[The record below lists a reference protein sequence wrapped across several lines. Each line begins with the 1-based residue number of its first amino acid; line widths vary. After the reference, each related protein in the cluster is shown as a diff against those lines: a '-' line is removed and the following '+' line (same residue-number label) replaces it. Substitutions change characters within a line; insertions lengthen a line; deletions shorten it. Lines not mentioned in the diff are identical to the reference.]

1 MSDDTTPPEDLE
13 TTRTAGSPDSLPP
26 ERIGPYRIL
35 QKVGEGGMGEVY
47 EAEQEKP
54 VRRKVAL
61 KLIKWG
67 MDTKQVVGRFE
78 SERQALALMD
88 HPAIAKV
95 LDAGATEQGRP
106 YFAMEYVKGEPI
118 TKYCD
123 KHRLTTRA
131 RLGLFMQVCDGVQ
144 HAHQKGIIHRDLK
157 PTNVLVAIQEDKPV
171 PKIIDFGVA
180 KATEQRLTEKTVF
193 TQMGVLVGTP
203 EYMSP
208 EQAEMTGL
216 DIDTRTDVYSL
227 GAMLYELLVGAL
239 PFDSKELRKAGF
251 DEIRRR
257 IREDEP
263 SKPSSRL
270 STLGDASTESANQRQ
285 VELPTLRRQLRG
297 DLDWITMKAL
307 DKDRTRRYGS
317 PSELAADVER
327 HLNDEPVQASPP
339 STTYRAKKFVRRH
352 KVGVAAGLVV
362 MFALLAGIV
371 GTTFGLVRANRAEA
385 QAKQEAAAAE
395 KVSGFLVGLFE
406 VSDPTEARG
415 NSITAREI
423 LDSGAKEID
432 EGLSDQP
439 ELQARLMT
447 TMGTVYR
454 KLGLWSQAEPLLEQA
469 LETRKRV
476 LGDDHPDTLESMYGL
491 ADLYGNQ
498 GRYDEAEPLYLETLE
513 IRMHVLGNDHPDTL
527 DSIHNL
533 GGLYLYQGR
542 SDEAEPLF
550 LESLETRKHVLG
562 NDHPNTLNSMGNLAV
577 LYESQGRY
585 DEAEPLYLETLETQK
600 RVLGDDHPITL
611 MCTRNLGRLYAS
623 QGRYDEAEPLI
634 LETIEAQKLALGN
647 DHPETLISMGSLAG
661 LYKNQGRYD
670 EAEPLYLEILETR
683 RRVLGEDHPHTLGPF
698 YNLACVAALRGDRIK
713 AMDWLRQAV
722 DHGYTNADGMAHDP
736 ELASLHGDPEF
747 EAIVAEVKKRIGQED
762 ADVPPQE

>member
-1 MSDDTTPPEDLE
+1 
-13 TTRTAGSPDSLPP
+13 
-26 ERIGPYRIL
+26 
-35 QKVGEGGMGEVY
+35 
-47 EAEQEKP
+47 
-54 VRRKVAL
+54 
-61 KLIKWG
+61 
-67 MDTKQVVGRFE
+67 
-78 SERQALALMD
+78 MD

-527 DSIHNL
+527 MSMNRVGVTYFYQGRYDEAEPLFLETLETRKHVLGNDHPDTLDSMNSL
-533 GGLYLYQGR
+533 GGLYVYQGR

-550 LESLETRKHVLG
+550 LETLEIRKRILG
-562 NDHPNTLNSMGNLAV
+562 DDHPSTLESMNNLAV

-585 DEAEPLYLETLETQK
+585 DEAEPLYLEALETQK
-600 RVLGDDHPITL
+600 RVLGNDHPLTL
-611 MCTRNLGRLYAS
+611 ICTRSLGRLYAS
-623 QGRYDEAEPLI
+623 QGRYDEAEPLL
-634 LETIEAQKLALGN
+634 LETIEAQKLVLGN
-647 DHPETLISMGSLAG
+647 HHPETLISMGNLAG

-670 EAEPLYLEILETR
+670 EAEPLYLETLEIR

-698 YNLACVAALRGDRIK
+698 YNLACVAALRGDRVK

-722 DHGYTNADGMAHDP
+722 DHGYTNADWMAHDP
-736 ELASLHGDPEF
+736 ELASLHGDSEF
-747 EAIVAEVKKRIGQED
+747 EAIVAEVKKRVGE
-762 ADVPPQE
+762 E